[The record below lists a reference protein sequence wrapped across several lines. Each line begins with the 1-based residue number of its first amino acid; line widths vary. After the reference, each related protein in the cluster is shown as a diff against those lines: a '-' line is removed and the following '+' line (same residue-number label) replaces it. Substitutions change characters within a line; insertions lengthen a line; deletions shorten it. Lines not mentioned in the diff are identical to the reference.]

1 MFKLHYTKGTMRYSQ
16 ILYAAFIFSILILFS
31 FNQVHAQ
38 TSNSIQ
44 FWPELDLT
52 SKPFNKSTIGLDFYT
67 NRESYSNN
75 ANMFGYQS
83 TIGGKIWY
91 NHYFKAKVKTS
102 FFFEPI
108 YNKAEPESGNSNRM
122 EYRLAVQNVYYSP
135 FKRWTLQ
142 NRIRLEERF
151 IENSSGNYEHVLRPR
166 YFIKGI
172 LGINK
177 KVLIQGTI
185 YCLASNEIMFNTG
198 SSSTGYHII
207 DRDVFQFGLGYC
219 ITDYI
224 TIESLYAYSVR
235 VLSNGETSSIQAWS
249 LTLSISNI
257 LSPDYFKG
265 YFHKK

>member
-1 MFKLHYTKGTMRYSQ
+1 MHYCRNLYSF
-16 ILYAAFIFSILILFS
+16 LYFSILILFS
-31 FNQVHAQ
+31 FHQAQAQV
-38 TSNSIQ
+38 SNSIQ

-52 SKPFNKSTIGLDFYT
+52 SKPFNKSTIGLDLYAD
-67 NRESYSNN
+67 RESDTNN
-75 ANMFGYQS
+75 VTMLGYQS

-91 NHYFKAKVKTS
+91 NHYFKAKIKTS

-108 YNKAEPESGNSNRM
+108 YKKAEPESDAPNLM
-122 EYRLAVQNVYYSP
+122 EYRLAIQNVYYSP

-151 IENSSGNYEHVLRPR
+151 IENTSGDFVHVLRPR
-166 YFIKGI
+166 YLLKGI
-172 LGINK
+172 IGINK

-198 SSSTGYHII
+198 SSATGYHII

-224 TIESLYAYSVR
+224 TLESLYAYTLR
-235 VLSNGETSSIQAWS
+235 VLSNGDTSSIQAWS